1 MRRLIM
7 VCSLLVLV
15 ACAQQPPP
23 APVAAAPPPPP
34 PPPPPPTM
42 FTVYFNDNSSQLDPG
57 AREILR
63 FAANAYKS
71 GAPGGV
77 QVTGYADPAG
87 PAGYNQRLSMRRA
100 RAVAAELARDGV
112 PQNAMAVSGAGETT
126 AGGTPDR
133 DRRVEIVFGG
143 PPPSS

>member
-1 MRRLIM
+1 MKRLIM
-7 VCSLLVLV
+7 VCSLLAVA

-23 APVAAAPPPPP
+23 APVAANPPPP
-34 PPPPPPTM
+34 PPPPPPTT
-42 FTVYFNDNSSQLDPG
+42 FTVYFNDNSSQLDPS

-77 QVTGYADPAG
+77 QVTGFADPAG
-87 PAGYNQRLSMRRA
+87 SVGYNQRLSLRRA
-100 RAVAAELARDGV
+100 RAVAAELGKDGV

-126 AGGTPDR
+126 AGSTPDR
-133 DRRVEIVFGG
+133 DRRVEVMFGG
-143 PPPSS
+143 PTPSS

>member
-1 MRRLIM
+1 MKRLMM
-7 VCSLLVLV
+7 VCSLIAVA

-23 APVAAAPPPPP
+23 VAANPPPP
-34 PPPPPPTM
+34 PPPPPPTT
-42 FTVYFNDNSSQLDPG
+42 FTVYFNDNSSQLDPSS
-57 AREILR
+57 REILR

-87 PAGYNQRLSMRRA
+87 SAGYNQRLSLRRA
-100 RAVAAELARDGV
+100 RVVASELAKDGV

-126 AGGTPDR
+126 AGSTPDR
-133 DRRVEIVFGG
+133 DRRVEVVFGG